1 MRGLTAFSLVK
12 RSINFNV
19 SKHALA
25 LQNFLNITMAS
36 NVPYSMKN
44 ELMNSGS
51 DDEDSDVSDVA
62 TRTRATY
69 KKKKSRVPRP
79 IEPNIQVQNEQE
91 HAGRSG
97 EVSEDRD
104 LGYGD
109 IWSANKFQASSSSYG
124 ANSNTRRKTESIG
137 TNSVEFDS
145 EEDVSGWK
153 KETLFWLRHPRI
165 RENWKT
171 VTAAFLLFVAGIA
184 FLLAGIALAAI
195 GQDDDGMKSIIFFVC
210 AAICILPG
218 GYHIIYIYRATK
230 GQRGYNFE
238 SIPSF
243 Q

>member
-1 MRGLTAFSLVK
+1 
-12 RSINFNV
+12 
-19 SKHALA
+19 
-25 LQNFLNITMAS
+25 MAS
-36 NVPYSMKN
+36 NVPYSQEN
-44 ELMNSGS
+44 ELLNSGS
-51 DDEDSDVSDVA
+51 DEEDSDDISETA
-62 TRTRATY
+62 TRTRS
-69 KKKKSRVPRP
+69 KKKARVPRP
-79 IEPNIQVQNEQE
+79 IEPNVQVQNDQE
-91 HAGRSG
+91 NAGRSG

-124 ANSNTRRKTESIG
+124 ANSDRRKTESVG
-137 TNSVEFDS
+137 GNSLEFDS
-145 EEDVSGWK
+145 QEDVSSFK

-184 FLLAGIALAAI
+184 FLLAGIILAATE
-195 GQDDDGMKSIIFFVC
+195 QDGMKSVIFFVC